1 MRASTKILAG
11 LLLGLAMAQVAWAA
25 PLAQAGLVLVT
36 RTGTGPS
43 GEPLFQVADSSDAGA
58 QNLWDKVASDAE
70 VRRATAVYQKIQE
83 ERKEAIRAEL
93 AADGSLD
100 SQDLAILRDLPGP
113 HPVYIEVKPGT
124 SGAYNDWKARFSLQ
138 SESGQIEQVAAPRIV
153 FSANDPLAGGSDTEL
168 LRQTIVHEISHGY
181 HALMVGQNNTPSTPW
196 LSRPHAGNTTSDGT
210 LALIE
215 GYAEFVAA
223 HLTGRLTIADDPSNT
238 IPNNLYAYD
247 SEGRRKNAEDLW
259 KTEGWAATV
268 MYKMANDSGIEDGFD
283 KINKVI
289 AETNPRDFKGL
300 IEGYQERF
308 PEDRDK
314 VQGIVSEVS
323 FGQIYPDAGGAS
335 GAGNG
340 AGNGGGNDY
349 TDDFG
354 DDFGDPGDY
363 WQPQDE
369 GGGSGMNV
377 GKIVAMVGGGVLGAM
392 FGISFGPVGI
402 VVAGAVGTG
411 LGYVI
416 AKLLFP
422 DDGDD
427 SKFSLDE
434 IWPSNP
440 FSADSASAV
449 GVVAAPSTSTMSL
462 EDARSQLDRAYKT
475 YLDALGGEGDMED
488 ARRVYTG
495 AQQAYQAAQKAAR

>member
-1 MRASTKILAG
+1 MQRMRATRNIAVG
-11 LLLGLAMAQVAWAA
+11 LLLGLAMAQAALAA
-25 PLAQAGLVLVT
+25 PLAQSGLVLVT

-43 GEPLFQVADSSDAGA
+43 GEPLFQVADSSDGGA
-58 QNLWDKVASDAE
+58 KNLWDKVSSDSE
-70 VRRATAVYQKIQE
+70 VRRATAIYQKVQE

-100 SQDLAILRDLPGP
+100 AQDRAILRDLPGP
-113 HPVYIEVKPGT
+113 HPVYIEVRPGT
-124 SGAYNDWKARFSLQ
+124 AGAYNDWKARFSLQ
-138 SESGQIEQVAAPRIV
+138 SSSGQIEQVAAPRIV
-153 FSANDPLAGGSDTEL
+153 FSANDPLASGSNTEL
-168 LRQTIVHEISHGY
+168 LRQTVVHEISHGY

-223 HLTGRLTIADDPSNT
+223 HLTGRLTIADDPANT

-247 SEGRRKNAEDLW
+247 SEGRRKNGDDLW

-268 MYKMANDSGIEDGFD
+268 MYKMANDGQIQDGFD
-283 KINKVI
+283 KINRVI
-289 AETNPRDFKGL
+289 AESNPQDFRSL
-300 IEGYQERF
+300 VEGFQERY
-308 PEDRDK
+308 PNDRGA
-314 VQGIVSEVS
+314 VRGIVAKAS
-323 FGQIYPDAGGAS
+323 FGQIYPDANA
-335 GAGNG
+335 
-340 AGNGGGNDY
+340 GGGGGSQGGSGY
-349 TDDFG
+349 DDFT
-354 DDFGDPGDY
+354 DDFGDPGER
-363 WQPQDE
+363 WEPQDDD
-369 GGGSGMNV
+369 GGSGMNV

-402 VVAGAVGTG
+402 AVAGAVGVG

-434 IWPSNP
+434 LWPSNP
-440 FSADSASAV
+440 FSGSSSTV
-449 GVVAAPSTSTMSL
+449 GVAAAPSTASTMSL
-462 EDARSQLDRAYKT
+462 EDARRQLDRAYKS
-475 YLDALGGEGDMED
+475 YLEALGGEGDMED
-488 ARRVYTG
+488 ARRVYVG
-495 AQQAYQAAQKAAR
+495 AQKAYQNAQKAAR

>member
-1 MRASTKILAG
+1 MRVTSKLLAS
-11 LLLGLAMAQVAWAA
+11 LLLGLALTQVALAG

-36 RTGTGPS
+36 RAGTGPS
-43 GEPLFQVADSSDAGA
+43 GEPLFQVADSSDSGA
-58 QNLWDKVASDAE
+58 KNLWDKVSNDSE
-70 VRRATAVYQKIQE
+70 VRRATAIYQKVQE

-93 AADGSLD
+93 AADGDLSA
-100 SQDLAILRDLPGP
+100 QDLAILRDLPGP
-113 HPVYIEVKPGT
+113 HPVYIEVRAGT
-124 SGAYNDWKARFSLQ
+124 AGAYNDWKARFSLQ
-138 SESGQIEQVAAPRIV
+138 GSSGQIENVAAPRIV
-153 FSANDPLAGGSDTEL
+153 FSANDPLATGSDTEL
-168 LRQTIVHEISHGY
+168 LRQTVVHEISHGY
-181 HALMVGQNNTPSTPW
+181 HALMVGPNNTPSTPW

-223 HLTGRLTIADDPSNT
+223 HLTGRLTIADDPANT

-247 SEGRRKNAEDLW
+247 SEGRRKDADDLW

-268 MYKMANDSGIEDGFD
+268 MYKMANDGGIQDGFD

-289 AETNPRDFKGL
+289 TESNPQDFRGL
-300 IEGYQERF
+300 IEQYQRRF
-308 PEDRDK
+308 PSDRAA

-323 FGQIYPDAGGAS
+323 FGQIYPDAGGGQS
-335 GAGNG
+335 GGQA
-340 AGNGGGNDY
+340 GGNDGY
-349 TDDFG
+349 HDLDDN
-354 DDFGDPGDY
+354 FGDPDDY
-363 WQPQDE
+363 WEPQ
-369 GGGSGMNV
+369 GGDGEGSGMNV
-377 GKIVAMVGGGVLGAM
+377 GKIVAMVGGGVVGAM

-402 VVAGAVGTG
+402 VLAGAVGTG

-434 IWPSNP
+434 LWPSNP
-440 FSADSASAV
+440 FSDSSSAV
-449 GVVAAPSTSTMSL
+449 VGAAAAPTSSSTMSV
-462 EDARSQLDRAYKT
+462 EDARRQLDRAYKT
-475 YLDALGGEGDMED
+475 YLGALGGSGDLED

-495 AQQAYQAAQKAAR
+495 AQQAYQNAQKAAR